1 MARSAVC
8 VGINEF
14 KHLPMSSWLAG
25 CVNDAD
31 DISAA
36 LKKYGFTART
46 TTVLR
51 DSGATKKAVIGAL
64 TTMVDKAKPGDHL
77 VFSFSSHGTQVP
89 NQPGAT
95 DEPDGLDEVFACYDI
110 KRAGDQWDRNT
121 VVSDDELHDLFQR
134 VPQGALLEVLLDTCH
149 SGTGLKDLEEL
160 QLAMTLGRKPRFLP
174 PPTPR
179 GLDRARTIREH
190 TPARTVD
197 RKALVE
203 LTKRGKGAKPV
214 LFAAC
219 RPDQTASDATFDGRP
234 NGAFT

>member
-14 KHLPMSSWLAG
+14 KHAPDEQLADG

-51 DSGATKKAVIGAL
+51 DAEATKKAVIGAL

-77 VFSFSSHGTQVP
+77 VFSSRATARRCRTSPARRTSPTASTRSSPAARSSGWR
-89 NQPGAT
+89 PG
-95 DEPDGLDEVFACYDI
+95 
-110 KRAGDQWDRNT
+110 WDRNT
-121 VVSDDELHDLFQR
+121 VIVDDELHDLFQR
-134 VPQGALLEVLLDTCH
+134 VPRRGPPRGPPRHLPQRDRPQATSTTSSRPCLGA
-149 SGTGLKDLEEL
+149 
-160 QLAMTLGRKPRFLP
+160 RPRFLP

-190 TPARTVD
+190 TPPGRSTAR
-197 RKALVE
+197 
-203 LTKRGKGAKPV
+203 P
-214 LFAAC
+214 
-219 RPDQTASDATFDGRP
+219 SSS
-234 NGAFT
+234 